1 MTQVRDCFSA
11 SDAMRLEK
19 ACYGWLYDY
28 APDIMECL
36 DTAAEGA
43 EAAEAAEAAVEE
55 LLKVDPPPREEVL
68 QRGGLTPGRR
78 GLWPPPGS
86 SRGGSCG
93 GDWQGQQIV
102 GSTIYGDGGGSVVVR
117 HKQTDA
123 GKIVQ
128 HMPRLCDEC
137 RHLFGCSN
145 SHRPRWGQCD
155 TCDALEQRAKR
166 QRCEAAEDA
175 SVGIRSRHPHG
186 SCIECVHLFGV
197 GQRPEWSACAV
208 CDGLGP
214 LWNRERGGLCVSA
227 CSKGES

>member
-102 GSTIYGDGGGSVVVR
+102 GSPIFGDGGGSVVVR